1 MEQRYPTQISM
12 EEGMGLLLSAAV
24 PMDKEEVRLLDAS
37 GRVLACDVAAMEDIP
52 PFDRSPLDGYA
63 VRAADIAAAGED
75 SPVTL
80 KIIGEV
86 PAGYVAERGPQEG
99 EAVKILT
106 GAPIPEGADV
116 VVRYEDTSFTEEE
129 VNLVPGDGLR
139 EQYRACRG
147 GCACRPDRHDP
158 GRYPERRPD
167 RGAGRVRL

>member
-106 GAPIPEGADV
+106 GAPIPEGADCSCS
-116 VVRYEDTSFTEEE
+116 RF
-129 VNLVPGDGLR
+129 
-139 EQYRACRG
+139 Q
-147 GCACRPDRHDP
+147 GCTFRPF
-158 GRYPERRPD
+158 
-167 RGAGRVRL
+167 L